1 MRLHPSSLYCRY
13 NVPTDPANGTKS
25 APEIGVP
32 TTLRDNWLDNRPA
45 GSVPKTNGDKG
56 VTSGDFALYTAAETS
71 HGNLTYSYWS
81 YLNGPERHAYIVYHG
96 APPGA
101 PGGGVSM
108 EQYIASYLEAVA

>member
-1 MRLHPSSLYCRY
+1 MRLHPSSLYRRY

-56 VTSGDFALYTAAETS
+56 VTSGDFTLYLASA
-71 HGNLTYSYWS
+71 GNLTYSYWS
-81 YLNGPERHAYIVYHG
+81 YLTGPSQHAYIVYDG

-101 PGGGVSM
+101 PGGLAM
-108 EQYIASYLEAVA
+108 EEYIADYLNEGA